1 MLDLVFLTQDFFSDY
16 SNCREIEKK
25 TNRPHV
31 QVTIEVNGTLF
42 CIPMRSSIKH
52 KHAIFTDKANRCG
65 LDLSKAVVIT
75 DPEKYIDSQRIP
87 HIRQNEFKVLKNISK
102 YEVRRR
108 LLAYIAEY
116 KEAKRRPE
124 IARNKALIQCST
136 LQYFE
141 EYIK

>member
-1 MLDLVFLTQDFFSDY
+1 MLNLVFLTQDFFASY
-16 SNCREIEKK
+16 SHCPEIEKK
-25 TNRPHV
+25 VDRPHV
-31 QVTIEVNGTLF
+31 QVMIDVYGTLF

-52 KHAIFTDKANRCG
+52 KHAIFTDKENGCG

-75 DPEKYIDSQRIP
+75 DPTKYIDHERIP
-87 HIRQNEFKVLKNISK
+87 HIRPNEFKALKNVSQ

-124 IARNKALIQCST
+124 IERNRNLLQCST